1 MAKINLKNWE
11 KAIYNT
17 RGIITTIAR
26 NLDVDRV
33 TVYKFLKKNKK
44 ARDLLEEEKEKV
56 YDVAESV
63 LYQKLAEKDMSA
75 VRLLLLNNK
84 RGRERGYGESREI
97 NMTGDIT
104 QNIDKVKLE
113 IIDGS
118 KDTDEQSIQTD

>member
-11 KAIYNT
+11 KAIKNT

-44 ARDLLEEEKEKV
+44 ARQMLEDEKEKV

-63 LYQKLAEKDMSA
+63 LYQKLAEKDMNA

-84 RGRERGYGESREI
+84 RGRERGYGESREV

-118 KDTDEQSIQTD
+118 KHTDKQDI

>member
-26 NLDVDRV
+26 NLDVDRG

-44 ARDLLEEEKEKV
+44 ARELLEEEKEKV

-63 LYQKLAEKDMSA
+63 LFQRLAEKDLNA
-75 VRLLLLNNK
+75 VKLLLLNNK
-84 RGRERGYGESREI
+84 RGRARGYGESREV

-104 QNIDKVKLE
+104 QTIEKVKLE

-118 KDTDEQSIQTD
+118 KDTDKQDIQPE

>member
-17 RGIITTIAR
+17 RGIITSIAR
-26 NLDVDRV
+26 NLDVDRG

-44 ARDLLEEEKEKV
+44 ARQMLEDEKEKV

-63 LYQKLAEKDMSA
+63 LYQKLAEKDMNA

-84 RGRERGYGESREI
+84 RGRERGYGESREV

-104 QNIDKVKLE
+104 QNVEKVKLE

-118 KDTDEQSIQTD
+118 KHTDKQDI

>member
-26 NLDVDRV
+26 NLDVDRG

-44 ARDLLEEEKEKV
+44 ARELLEEEKEKV

-63 LYQKLAEKDMSA
+63 LFQRLAEKDLSA
-75 VRLLLLNNK
+75 VKLLLLNNK
-84 RGRERGYGESREI
+84 RGRARGYGESREV

-104 QNIDKVKLE
+104 QSIEKVKLE

-118 KDTDEQSIQTD
+118 RDTDKQDIQPE